1 MIKKLGAWG
10 IGPMV
15 SGAAG
20 PAWARPFQFAADFRS
35 GFVRLG
41 GRRVSMETI
50 DGYHTRASERRAVN
64 SAGISLPF
72 ANGAMARTDLGYD
85 SREGWINLV
94 GAADF
99 ATATLG
105 VIGAGGSLPGWSATG
120 VATAGLTTEVVEL
133 LTYRGLPAA
142 RVRVYGVW
150 NGTFWELRP
159 GEQQGL
165 TEGVTYTSS
174 MVIAERQ
181 CPGPGAPQ
189 LEVSWRSAPS
199 SAFVSGI
206 LVSTPSQFISPATP
220 DLQSASLVCPAGA
233 SRVRLRLISGG
244 SSGWVAGNFIDFTC
258 VLAAPQVTA
267 TPYLMPFGSNT
278 VAPDSLAIPASAAGL
293 ALDPINDNKTLV
305 MVWRGL
311 DFQAITPFP
320 RMADLVASGTNRLS
334 LWRGRDSGNVVATFG
349 RNGVYPGPAM
359 ATLAQQPR
367 GGEFAAVVVW
377 RPDGSSWGKVGQQA
391 PVVAVSHPMLIGTL
405 TSIGVGVSGSRGDNS
420 NTQTRLAAFGAFDS
434 FPDAD
439 ALALFNQVA
448 AA

>member
-15 SGAAG
+15 SGATG

-206 LVSTPSQFISPATP
+206 LVSTPSQFTSPATP

-267 TPYLMPFGSNT
+267 TPYLMPFGSGT
-278 VAPDSLAIPASAAGL
+278 VAPDTLVIPAADAGL
-293 ALDPINDNKTLV
+293 AVNPATTGIT
-305 MVWRGL
+305 MVWRGR
-311 DFQAITPFP
+311 DFESASAFGQ
-320 RMADLVASGTNRLS
+320 MMDLR
-334 LWRGRDSGNVVATFG
+334 RDSGNRLTFERPKNTNTLRTIFALNAG
-349 RNGVYPGPAM
+349 FLGSDFGTPAQ
-359 ATLAQQPR
+359 LPR
-367 GGEFAAVVVW
+367 GAEVTLMAVW
-377 RPDGSSWGKVGQQA
+377 RPDGTFFVKGGGQQH
-391 PVVAVSHPMLIGTL
+391 VVGAGRPLFSGPLVSV
-405 TSIGVGVSGSRGDNS
+405 GVGNTASSGN
-420 NTQTRLAAFGAFDS
+420 NLNAETRLAAVGVFTLS
-434 FPDAD
+434 DAD

>member
-15 SGAAG
+15 SGATG
-20 PAWARPFQFAADFRS
+20 PAWMRPFQFAADFRS

-199 SAFVSGI
+199 SAYVSGI

-278 VAPDSLAIPASAAGL
+278 VAPDALFIPASAAGL
-293 ALDPINDNKTLV
+293 AVNPSVTGLT
-305 MVWRGL
+305 MVWRGI
-311 DFQAITPFP
+311 DYQSAPPFVHFVDI
-320 RMADLVASGTNRLS
+320 RADGNNRFTLFRRLS
-334 LWRGRDSGNVVATFG
+334 DGGVGSTVGSNGPTSG
-349 RNGVYPGPAM
+349 PGLG
-359 ATLAQQPR
+359 TLAQLPR
-367 GGEFAAVVVW
+367 GTEFTMVATW
-377 RPDGSSWGKVGQQA
+377 RPDGAVWVKAGSVSPGTITRPMMVGTPA
-391 PVVAVSHPMLIGTL
+391 GIGIACNGANGQDRL
-405 TSIGVGVSGSRGDNS
+405 NS
-420 NTQTRLAAFGAFDS
+420 QTRIAGIGGFALS
-434 FPDAD
+434 DAD
-439 ALALFNQVA
+439 ALNLFNAVA